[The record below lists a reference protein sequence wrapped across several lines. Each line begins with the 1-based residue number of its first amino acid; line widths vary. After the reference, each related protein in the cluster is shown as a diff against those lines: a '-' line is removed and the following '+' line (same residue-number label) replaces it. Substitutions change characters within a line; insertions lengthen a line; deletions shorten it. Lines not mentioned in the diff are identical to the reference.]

1 MSSTF
6 KIKPIEK
13 RKLIFLN
20 GHTHSKNEIF
30 ETIDYF
36 KIFAEADEKISI
48 KEFFK
53 KFDNKAYMKKQL
65 SSIFKYLDSDKT
77 GEITLKSFL
86 KSFYPG
92 MKEADFQVLARWY
105 SEYQ

>member
-30 ETIDYF
+30 ETINYF
-36 KIFAEADEKISI
+36 KIFAENDDKISI

-65 SSIFKYLDSDKT
+65 SSIFKYLDYDKN
-77 GEITLKSFL
+77 GEITLKAFF

-92 MKEADFQVLARWY
+92 IKD
-105 SEYQ
+105 